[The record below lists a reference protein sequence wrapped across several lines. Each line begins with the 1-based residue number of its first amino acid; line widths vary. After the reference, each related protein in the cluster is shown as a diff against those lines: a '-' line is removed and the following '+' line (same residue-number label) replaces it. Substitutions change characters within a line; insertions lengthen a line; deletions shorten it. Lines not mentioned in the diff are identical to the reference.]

1 MKVIKSIGLKVGVLF
16 MIVTIA
22 GLYLVAVTVASILL
36 GVPMGWISISVIA
49 GALLWEAAEW
59 VIPWGRLKW
68 QRYKRGK

>member
-1 MKVIKSIGLKVGVLF
+1 MKVIKSICQKIGTLLDL
-16 MIVTIA
+16 VTIS
-22 GLYLVAVTVASILL
+22 GLYLMGATIGSILL

-68 QRYKRGK
+68 QRFKRMK

>member
-1 MKVIKSIGLKVGVLF
+1 MKAIKSIGLKIGVLSL
-16 MIVTIA
+16 IVTIA

-49 GALLWEAAEW
+49 SALLWEAAEW
-59 VIPWGRLKW
+59 VIPWAWLKW

>member
-1 MKVIKSIGLKVGVLF
+1 MKVIKSIGLKISILF
-16 MIVTIA
+16 LIVTIA

-36 GVPMGWISISVIA
+36 GVPMGWITISVIG

-68 QRYKRGK
+68 QRFKRMK

>member
-1 MKVIKSIGLKVGVLF
+1 MKVIKSIGMKISILF
-16 MIVTIA
+16 LIVTIA
-22 GLYLVAVTVASILL
+22 GLYLMAATIVSILM
-36 GVPMGWISISVIA
+36 GVPMDWISISVIG

>member
-1 MKVIKSIGLKVGVLF
+1 MKVIKSIGMKISILF
-16 MIVTIA
+16 LIVTIA
-22 GLYLVAVTVASILL
+22 GLYLMAATIGSILL
-36 GVPMGWISISVIA
+36 GVPMDWISISVIG